1 MELQVMILDDEYII
15 LDGLCSFPWSD
26 YGYQVAATAKNG
38 LEGLE
43 KLEHIKPDL
52 ILTDVRMPGMDGL
65 DFAERAHE
73 MYPDTVIVILTG
85 YDSFAYA
92 QKAITIGVKEYLLKP
107 IDYEELKNMAAR
119 LAEEIHAKK
128 DEQQEVRDLQK
139 YFNQSVPELRSKFAG
154 NLLYGRIQGKGV
166 VQEQAKSLK
175 LTIEKYIVCVGRKV
189 VGENNFTKAT
199 NGLKNLPVL
208 IFLRKFS
215 TITTYR
221 C

>member
-1 MELQVMILDDEYII
+1 MELQVMILDDEHII

-52 ILTDVRMPGMDGL
+52 IFTDVRMPGMDGL

-85 YDSFAYA
+85 YDSFSYA

-107 IDYEELKNMAAR
+107 IDFEKLNGGKIDPSVAEFFNPVVMIPIERYYVSQ
-119 LAEEIHAKK
+119 LAEKTGHSM
-128 DEQQEVRDLQK
+128 DERR
-139 YFNQSVPELRSKFAG
+139 YMW
-154 NLLYGRIQGKGV
+154 
-166 VQEQAKSLK
+166 
-175 LTIEKYIVCVGRKV
+175 KV
-189 VGENNFTKAT
+189 E
-199 NGLKNLPVL
+199 
-208 IFLRKFS
+208 
-215 TITTYR
+215 Y
-221 C
+221 

>member
-128 DEQQEVRDLQK
+128 MNSRRFGIYRNILISLYRNCDLNLQGIFSMEGSREK
-139 YFNQSVPELRSKFAG
+139 VWCRSRR
-154 NLLYGRIQGKGV
+154 NPL
-166 VQEQAKSLK
+166 S
-175 LTIEKYIVCVGRKV
+175 
-189 VGENNFTKAT
+189 
-199 NGLKNLPVL
+199 
-208 IFLRKFS
+208 
-215 TITTYR
+215 
-221 C
+221 

>member
-92 QKAITIGVKEYLLKP
+92 QKAITKGRYMPVKKRRIY
-107 IDYEELKNMAAR
+107 YY
-119 LAEEIHAKK
+119 AEII
-128 DEQQEVRDLQK
+128 L
-139 YFNQSVPELRSKFAG
+139 SVSG
-154 NLLYGRIQGKGV
+154 NLVRRLYAIRTWG
-166 VQEQAKSLK
+166 
-175 LTIEKYIVCVGRKV
+175 
-189 VGENNFTKAT
+189 
-199 NGLKNLPVL
+199 
-208 IFLRKFS
+208 
-215 TITTYR
+215 
-221 C
+221 

>member
-92 QKAITIGVKEYLLKP
+92 QKAITIGVKEYLTDVRFKHVEKLIADDRYKQ
-107 IDYEELKNMAAR
+107 YEI
-119 LAEEIHAKK
+119 AEMVGYKDFGYYIKVFKK
-128 DEQQEVRDLQK
+128 R
-139 YFNQSVPELRSKFAG
+139 
-154 NLLYGRIQGKGV
+154 YGITPN
-166 VQEQAKSLK
+166 EF
-175 LTIEKYIVCVGRKV
+175 RKH
-189 VGENNFTKAT
+189 
-199 NGLKNLPVL
+199 
-208 IFLRKFS
+208 I
-215 TITTYR
+215 
-221 C
+221 